1 MDVCV
6 CVCVHG
12 AVLGIRRCKMQ
23 LEQRERDGALLL
35 ARCVVVVVV
44 PAGDGRDW
52 YERPRLSLETC
63 GE

>member
-23 LEQRERDGALLL
+23 LEQRERETVPCFLRGVLLWL
-35 ARCVVVVVV
+35 LFQPVMV
-44 PAGDGRDW
+44 GIGTKDRD
-52 YERPRLSLETC
+52 
-63 GE
+63 

>member
-1 MDVCV
+1 MCV
-6 CVCVHG
+6 CVCTRSGPWHPTMQNATG
-12 AVLGIRRCKMQ
+12 A
-23 LEQRERDGALLL
+23 ERERDGALLL